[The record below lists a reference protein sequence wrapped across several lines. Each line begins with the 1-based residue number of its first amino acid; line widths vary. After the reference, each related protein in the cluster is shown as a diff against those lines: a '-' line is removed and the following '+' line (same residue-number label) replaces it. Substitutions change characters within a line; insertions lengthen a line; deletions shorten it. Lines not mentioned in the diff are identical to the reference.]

1 MDFGPVSDG
10 GSLLPDQRWLN
21 AYIMAQTVG
30 FCNPVEHTMSKSE
43 DKFREEDKRPQGL
56 TRNSANTAEMKF
68 HYESVLAWTI
78 VVGSQTSFFKV

>member
-30 FCNPVEHTMSKSE
+30 FCNPVEHTISNLRINSE
-43 DKFREEDKRPQGL
+43 RKTNSRED
-56 TRNSANTAEMKF
+56 
-68 HYESVLAWTI
+68 
-78 VVGSQTSFFKV
+78 